1 MKQHYIFLILLAFTN
16 VSLAQVTFIAPS
28 KSVIKGENVGI
39 EIRVK
44 TRDTISA
51 LQFTLEWNASVL
63 EFKSVDSVMLPSNS
77 MDIFGLNN
85 VSQGN
90 LKFLWLTGGSD
101 GINIPDSSMIFKLNF
116 KAVGEKGMSSG
127 INFTNSLIKIK
138 ALNPKIESLA
148 TSIRDGQVTIVM
160 SSAVGLVSDTEG
172 GVVLHQNSPN
182 PVEHHTMF
190 PFQIRDAEEISFE
203 IYDTVGRQVFQRKA
217 FFNAGIHQIEMNTE
231 GVLQRGVY
239 IYGIRT
245 KLGFISRTLVKI

>member
-1 MKQHYIFLILLAFTN
+1 MKQHYIFLIFLTLTN
-16 VSLAQVTFIAPS
+16 LSFAQVTFIAPS
-28 KSVIKGENVGI
+28 KSVLKGDNVGV

-63 EFKSVDSVMLPSNS
+63 EFKSVDSVMLPSSS

-90 LKFLWLTGGSD
+90 LKFLWLTGGSE

-116 KAVGEKGMSSG
+116 KAIGDKGMSSG

-138 ALNPKIESLA
+138 ALNPKIESLT

-172 GVVLHQNSPN
+172 GVTLHQNAPN
-182 PVEHHTMF
+182 PVENQTMF
-190 PFQIRDAEEISFE
+190 PFQIREAEEISFE
-203 IYDTVGRQVFQRKA
+203 IYDMVGRQIFQKKA
-217 FFNAGIHQIEMNTE
+217 FFNAGKHQIEMNTE
-231 GVLQRGVY
+231 GVIQKGVY
-239 IYGIRT
+239 IYGVRT
-245 KLGFISRTLVKI
+245 KRGFISRTLVKI